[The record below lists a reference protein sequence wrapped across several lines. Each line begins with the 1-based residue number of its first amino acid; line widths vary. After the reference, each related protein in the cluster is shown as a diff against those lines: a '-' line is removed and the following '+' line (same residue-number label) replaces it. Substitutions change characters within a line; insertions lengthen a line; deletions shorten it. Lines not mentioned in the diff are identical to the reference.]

1 MQGNPSQGGEVLIRM
16 PLPDAAVILPK
27 RDIQDP
33 VQAVFNA
40 PMTPNGRTELRRIVA
55 GQAAQVVTALDTGV
69 LTDSTLCF
77 HQPEAAQTGPLL
89 TVGKPVDG
97 TGRPDAADFDAAMI
111 PINGFMIVIGIAAKA
126 LGHGGIQE
134 RANFLIGD
142 R

>member
-1 MQGNPSQGGEVLIRM
+1 METDFGCFFLFEQMQSKAPQGGEVLIRV

-27 RDIQDP
+27 RNIQDP

-77 HQPEAAQTGPLL
+77 TSPKLRRPGHCSRSANQSMALVDQTRR
-89 TVGKPVDG
+89 TSM
-97 TGRPDAADFDAAMI
+97 RP
-111 PINGFMIVIGIAAKA
+111 
-126 LGHGGIQE
+126 
-134 RANFLIGD
+134 
-142 R
+142 